1 MRLNEWI
8 NQKLLQSIST
18 RLETK
23 DQHALKTQQSI
34 KLSVITQFF
43 PPDYAATGQL
53 IDELVRN
60 LGQQGI
66 DIEVFTSQPGYAFQS
81 LVAPAVEHSGTVRI
95 QRSRTAQLWP
105 GRIRG
110 KTINGV
116 LYTLRAAVYMLRAW
130 RRSNVLLLT
139 TAPPFLP
146 IIGYLIHLL
155 FRLPY
160 ICILYDLYPDIAI
173 ALGVISKGNW
183 IAQCWQ
189 RINQQ
194 IWLNA
199 KGIVVLSPAMKQQV
213 AMKYPQITD
222 KISVIQSWA
231 DPEWIMPIAK
241 QENWFAWKY
250 NLVNKFT
257 VLYSGNMGRCHDMST
272 ILAAAKQLQDEPIQ
286 FVCIGGGAKRDELID
301 QVNMLGLRNF
311 LFLPYQDK
319 QVLPYSLT
327 ACDLSLVSVD
337 ASTESLV
344 VPSKLYSAL
353 ASGRPI
359 AVICSPNSYLRQL
372 ILEAKCGST
381 FDNGDSDSLA
391 QFIRLLY
398 SDRQLGERM
407 GKAGRQ
413 YLRSHFTPK
422 IISQQYFDVLQQAI
436 LSDGVITMSQ
446 SHTQ

>member
-18 RLETK
+18 RLESR
-23 DQHALKTQQSI
+23 DQHDLKTQQSI

-53 IDELVRN
+53 IDELVKN

-81 LVAPAVEHSGTVRI
+81 PVAPAVEHSGTVRI

-146 IIGYLIHLL
+146 VIGYLIHLL

-160 ICILYDLYPDIAI
+160 VCILYDLYPDIAI

-183 IAQCWQ
+183 MAQCWQ

-199 KGIVVLSPAMKQQV
+199 KGIVVLSPSYETASSNEV
-213 AMKYPQITD
+213 
-222 KISVIQSWA
+222 
-231 DPEWIMPIAK
+231 
-241 QENWFAWKY
+241 
-250 NLVNKFT
+250 
-257 VLYSGNMGRCHDMST
+257 ST
-272 ILAAAKQLQDEPIQ
+272 N
-286 FVCIGGGAKRDELID
+286 C
-301 QVNMLGLRNF
+301 
-311 LFLPYQDK
+311 
-319 QVLPYSLT
+319 
-327 ACDLSLVSVD
+327 
-337 ASTESLV
+337 
-344 VPSKLYSAL
+344 
-353 ASGRPI
+353 
-359 AVICSPNSYLRQL
+359 
-372 ILEAKCGST
+372 
-381 FDNGDSDSLA
+381 
-391 QFIRLLY
+391 
-398 SDRQLGERM
+398 
-407 GKAGRQ
+407 
-413 YLRSHFTPK
+413 
-422 IISQQYFDVLQQAI
+422 
-436 LSDGVITMSQ
+436 
-446 SHTQ
+446 